1 MSAETLHT
9 SRLLL
14 RRPTVAD
21 AGAIFDRYASDPA
34 VTRYLI
40 WPTHRSV
47 ADTELFVAFSE
58 EEWGRWP
65 AGPLL
70 VFSAADGRLLGGSGL
85 GFESLH
91 QASTGYVLARDAWG
105 LGYATELTGLM
116 VELAAALGVSRL
128 TATCH
133 HAHTASRHVLE
144 KSGFTND
151 GILPR
156 HVVFPNISRQLQD
169 AYSYSR
175 VIAP

>member
-1 MSAETLHT
+1 LAEVDHQ
-9 SRLLL
+9 RLPVFPDRVQPQHAVHFPQHE
-14 RRPTVAD
+14 RRLAAYRP
-21 AGAIFDRYASDPA
+21 
-34 VTRYLI
+34 
-40 WPTHRSV
+40 
-47 ADTELFVAFSE
+47 
-58 EEWGRWP
+58 GRQAEFGGQLATPLWRRERR
-65 AGPLL
+65 ALL